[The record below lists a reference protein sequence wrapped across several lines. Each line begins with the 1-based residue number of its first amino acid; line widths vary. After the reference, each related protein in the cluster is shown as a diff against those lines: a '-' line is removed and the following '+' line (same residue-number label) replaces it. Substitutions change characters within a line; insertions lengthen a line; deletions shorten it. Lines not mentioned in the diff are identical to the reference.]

1 MKSRFLNSFSFS
13 KEEAESLKKI
23 RIIKP
28 NLIHVQSI
36 PKSLTN
42 VETLKTKR
50 YFGQYGTIKDIA
62 LSIKINDNNK
72 ETYSVYITYENEI
85 EAACAILCVDSL
97 LIFRKVLRV
106 FFGTTKYCVY
116 FLENKKCP
124 NPKQCMYLH
133 ELVTDKKLIIDSN
146 NNFSFNEHW
155 NMSKKIIE
163 QSKTY
168 IKDILSKPKKWKSR
182 LPYLDFIFLSEEE
195 KQLYCSQNN
204 ICYVR
209 NFNDNYI
216 SFLINNK
223 CNIINIYNINN
234 IQIGINN
241 NNIIKNYKFNQS
253 EYLISKNDNNS
264 ENFKDFDNMNNVNK
278 YQDPF
283 ELYNIFKDS
292 INHILLSKPFFDII
306 KNAPLKKLEYNYFK
320 NDLSKKGVDI
330 NILLKGCLDCIKD
343 CM

>member
-241 NNIIKNYKFNQS
+241 NNIIKNNKFNQS
-253 EYLISKNDNNS
+253 EYLISKNDNNL

>member
-62 LSIKINDNNK
+62 LSIKIHDNNK

-133 ELVTDKKLIIDSN
+133 ELVTDKKLIINSN

-163 QSKTY
+163 QSKLE
-168 IKDILSKPKKWKSR
+168 IKTIFLKKQKKSKSV
-182 LPYLDFIFLSEEE
+182 LPSIDFIFLKEEE
-195 KQLYCSQNN
+195 KEKYFGSGKISYIKSYDDRVINN
-204 ICYVR
+204 SVENDC
-209 NFNDNYI
+209 NFNI
-216 SFLINNK
+216 K
-223 CNIINIYNINN
+223 
-234 IQIGINN
+234 N
-241 NNIIKNYKFNQS
+241 NNIAKTNEINQSNNISKDNIVNIKNFNP
-253 EYLISKNDNNS
+253 KH
-264 ENFKDFDNMNNVNK
+264 NVNIK
-278 YQDPF
+278 TYQDPF
-283 ELYNIFKDS
+283 ELYNIFEDS
-292 INHILLSKPFFDII
+292 INHILFSKPFFSNI
-306 KNAPLKKLEYNYFK
+306 KSAPLNKMEYNYFK
-320 NDLSKKGVDI
+320 KDLLKKGVDI
-330 NILLKGCLDCIKD
+330 NLVLGDCLDCFKG
-343 CM
+343 